1 MSPREPR
8 HTRLTLI
15 VISVLV
21 LCLGPVAQAG
31 DDLASADTVPQ
42 SLLLE
47 SNQIAWFDGM
57 AVFNCAT
64 PSSQELADD
73 LTSQLV
79 SEESEESK

>member
-21 LCLGPVAQAG
+21 LCVGPVAQPSH
-31 DDLASADTVPQ
+31 DLAPADANPQ

-47 SNQIAWFDGM
+47 SNQIIWFDGM
-57 AVFNCAT
+57 AVFNCAI
-64 PSSQELADD
+64 PSSENSARD
-73 LTSQLV
+73 LTSQLA
-79 SEESEESK
+79 SGKTEESK